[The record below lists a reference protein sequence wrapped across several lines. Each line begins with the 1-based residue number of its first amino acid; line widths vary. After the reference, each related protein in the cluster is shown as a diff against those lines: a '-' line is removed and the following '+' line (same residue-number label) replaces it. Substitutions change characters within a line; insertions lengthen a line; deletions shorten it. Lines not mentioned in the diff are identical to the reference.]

1 MKNTLLAKTLRGGGL
16 KESSF
21 NSKKIVLS
29 LATISFLASY
39 ANATSGSTDACPETS
54 TSTRSDSGST
64 TYNKTLS
71 SNCTQGI
78 TIPNTISNVT
88 LTIESNGTLQPGS
101 GNSITLKGSNSTNR
115 TLEKLINQGTI
126 KGKIGIENESGF
138 TGTIT
143 VKTFENKKTID
154 GHIYMGIWQ
163 GNGGTI
169 SIENFNNEGTIT
181 MTTMPN
187 NHNDG
192 VIYFEGTTHIKTFHN
207 KQNGT
212 IEGKGGINS
221 ISLKA
226 QGNKTPTLENFINE
240 GFIKGKIEIKNHHN
254 GSFNGTITVGTFE
267 NKGTIDGDIY
277 MGIETW
283 GNNNIINNGTT
294 SIENFNNEGII
305 TSNNNDGG
313 VYFQGDT
320 RIKTFKNTGTIDGKT
335 GQGVRFKGKGINI
348 FENKNNGLR
357 HAQVEGGIHINTF
370 ENTGFISGSGDN
382 NQDMLF
388 YSGGGVVMSGG
399 TIETFKNSG
408 TIQSTGTTNDP
419 AGVKLNYAK
428 VKTFENTN
436 TGFISGTI
444 GVLTTN
450 GTIDNFINKGT
461 IESKSEAA
469 IKIRTSYSDISTITH
484 FINEGTIK
492 SASDG
497 VLIESGNKIE
507 TLINKGTIES
517 KSNGISFYDNGP
529 GSSPDKTHLG
539 KIILEK
545 GSSIKAEKNGINIDH
560 ETARSIR
567 VGGIEVQKGAS
578 VSGDEAGIVNERI
591 IGDDDKKGGIII
603 SGEVSGRIAGILNKG
618 KGSIAGSIVV
628 ENGGKLD
635 SIINDEGATIGRG
648 ITHNGEGDL
657 VILSRGLVGKDDK
670 GNTVTNNSG
679 SVTIKDWVVSTN
691 EEGKLRTV
699 VIGGTKT
706 DDVKVNS
713 ITVDQSN
720 VDLNELNDIKN
731 IISGVSTNNIA
742 DSVKTNG
749 GGEIS
754 LSFDPLSGRLS
765 TDVQLNASI
774 AGANFRSS
782 LATASKRATFIDNVM
797 ANAMQSF
804 SLDSS
809 GKSQKIALSEKGN
822 LYADASDYIASDYIK
837 NDYIKNDYIKNDYI
851 KNDYIKSDLT
861 QANYGLNKEHALFI
875 LPYLSSQSVELSLN
889 EESKGHTKGTIIGY
903 STLKDSGIYGVYAG
917 YEDTKMDSTYFD
929 VNNISYYTGLKYFNT
944 LFTTAK
950 GQEVYI
956 KAQAQAALIKN
967 DFTKRIGKNEAKA
980 KAHSYTYGIN
990 TALGMNFIADK
1001 NIFSPEAG
1009 FAYEGSYT
1017 EAFSMQDT
1025 RGRATVQGGERTYAN
1040 HLNLF
1045 STKTSFTWFR
1055 DWLPNLKTSVELG
1068 AKFNI
1073 NPKVKARARFGNMKV
1088 NDEFHL
1094 PRVRKFASTSLIVP
1108 VNEAFYFSLNYN
1120 GMFDEKGN
1128 THTGFAQFNY
1138 LW

>member
-1 MKNTLLAKTLRGGGL
+1 MKNNSLTQTLRGGGL

-39 ANATSGSTDACPETS
+39 ANATSGTSDACPTS
-54 TSTRSDSGST
+54 TSTRSESGSNGSSD
-64 TYNKTLS
+64 YNKTLS

-78 TIPNTISNVT
+78 TLSSYQTST
-88 LTIESNGTLQPGS
+88 LTIEKGGTLMNN
-101 GNSITLKGSNSTNR
+101 NSQSAIVLKGSNGNTH
-115 TLEKLINQGTI
+115 TLEKLINEGTI
-126 KGKIGIENESGF
+126 GSRVDIENNGGF
-138 TGTIT
+138 NGTIT
-143 VKTFENKKTID
+143 VKTFENKSTGTID
-154 GHIYMGIWQ
+154 GRIFMG
-163 GNGGTI
+163 GGGSGTI
-169 SIENFNNEGTIT
+169 SIDTFKNEGTIT
-181 MTTMPN
+181 
-187 NHNDG
+187 
-192 VIYFEGTTHIKTFHN
+192 ETHMNGNGAQAIWFKGNVKINTFTN
-207 KQNGT
+207 TGT
-212 IEGKGGINS
+212 IEGK
-221 ISLKA
+221 
-226 QGNKTPTLENFINE
+226 
-240 GFIKGKIEIKNHHN
+240 
-254 GSFNGTITVGTFE
+254 
-267 NKGTIDGDIY
+267 DGQ
-277 MGIETW
+277 
-283 GNNNIINNGTT
+283 
-294 SIENFNNEGII
+294 
-305 TSNNNDGG
+305 G
-313 VYFQGDT
+313 VYFEGE
-320 RIKTFKNTGTIDGKT
+320 NGKSPHVT
-335 GQGVRFKGKGINI
+335 
-348 FENKNNGLR
+348 L
-357 HAQVEGGIHINTF
+357 F
-370 ENTGFISGSGDN
+370 ENTGRIEGDKDKN
-382 NQDMLF
+382 EHRGLRV
-388 YSGGGVVMSGG
+388 GGGVVMSGG
-399 TIETFKNSG
+399 TIETFRNSG
-408 TIQSTGTTNDP
+408 TIHSTGTDSHYSS
-419 AGVKLNYAK
+419 GVKLHYAT

-436 TGFISGTI
+436 TGTISGLFGFI
-444 GVLTTN
+444 TTQ
-450 GTIDNFINKGT
+450 GTIETFINKGI
-461 IESKSEAA
+461 IESKGNGHDGNEAA
-469 IKIRTSYSDISTITH
+469 IRIQTAGQNGISTINH
-484 FINEGTIK
+484 LINEGTIK
-492 SASDG
+492 SDSHNG
-497 VLIESGNKIE
+497 ILIESGNKIG
-507 TLINKGTIES
+507 TIINKGTIET
-517 KSNGISFYDNGP
+517 KLNGISFFDYGP
-529 GSSPDKTHLG
+529 GSSPDNTELG

-545 GSSIKAEKNGINIDH
+545 DSSIKAGKNGIDIDVK
-560 ETARSIR
+560 TTKTIKAD
-567 VGGIEVQKGAS
+567 GIEVKKGAS
-578 VSGDEAGIVNERI
+578 VSGGEAGIYLAKGDEIKAPITISGTVSGGNAGIVNKGSITAPITISGTVSGGNAGIVNE
-591 IGDDDKKGGIII
+591 
-603 SGEVSGRIAGILNKG
+603 S
-618 KGSIAGSIVV
+618 
-628 ENGGKLD
+628 
-635 SIINDEGATIGRG
+635 EGTMAKG

-657 VILSRGLVGKDDK
+657 VILSRGLVDKGDD

-679 SVTIKDWVVSTN
+679 SVTIKDWVVTTD
-691 EEGKLRTV
+691 EKTGKLDTV
-699 VIGGTKT
+699 VIGGNKT
-706 DDVKVNS
+706 DSVKVTN

-720 VDLNELNDIKN
+720 VDLEQLNEIKN

-742 DSVKTNG
+742 NVKTNG

-754 LSFDPLSGRLS
+754 LSYDPISARLS

-782 LATASKRATFIDNVM
+782 VATASKRATFIDNVM

-822 LYADASDYIASDYIK
+822 LYADASDYIK

-861 QANYGLNKEHALFI
+861 QANYGSNKEHALFI

-967 DFTKRIGKNEAKA
+967 DFTKKIGKNEAKA

-1025 RGRATVQGGERTYAN
+1025 RGQATVRGGERTYAN

-1068 AKFNI
+1068 AKFNV

>member
-1 MKNTLLAKTLRGGGL
+1 M
-16 KESSF
+16 
-21 NSKKIVLS
+21 
-29 LATISFLASY
+29 
-39 ANATSGSTDACPETS
+39 
-54 TSTRSDSGST
+54 
-64 TYNKTLS
+64 
-71 SNCTQGI
+71 
-78 TIPNTISNVT
+78 
-88 LTIESNGTLQPGS
+88 
-101 GNSITLKGSNSTNR
+101 
-115 TLEKLINQGTI
+115 
-126 KGKIGIENESGF
+126 
-138 TGTIT
+138 T
-143 VKTFENKKTID
+143 VKTFDNKKT
-154 GHIYMGIWQ
+154 
-163 GNGGTI
+163 
-169 SIENFNNEGTIT
+169 
-181 MTTMPN
+181 
-187 NHNDG
+187 
-192 VIYFEGTTHIKTFHN
+192 
-207 KQNGT
+207 
-212 IEGKGGINS
+212 
-221 ISLKA
+221 
-226 QGNKTPTLENFINE
+226 
-240 GFIKGKIEIKNHHN
+240 
-254 GSFNGTITVGTFE
+254 
-267 NKGTIDGDIY
+267 GTIDGEIY
-277 MGIETW
+277 MATKTGTV
-283 GNNNIINNGTT
+283 NIDSFT
-294 SIENFNNEGII
+294 NEGTI
-305 TSNNNDGG
+305 TSNNNDYPA
-313 VYFQGDT
+313 VYFQGNVHIQT
-320 RIKTFKNTGTIDGKT
+320 
-335 GQGVRFKGKGINI
+335 
-348 FENKNNGLR
+348 FENK
-357 HAQVEGGIHINTF
+357 
-370 ENTGFISGSGDN
+370 GFISGSADNLKYGDFN
-382 NQDMLF
+382 IA
-388 YSGGGVVMSGG
+388 GGVSMSGG
-399 TIETFKNSG
+399 TIDTFKNSG
-408 TIQSTGTTNDP
+408 TIQSTGANYNP
-419 AGVKLNYAK
+419 AGVKLTYTT
-428 VKTFENTN
+428 VKTFEN

-444 GVLTTN
+444 GVMTTQ

-469 IKIRTSYSDISTITH
+469 IQIRTAHIKADPSKTDATNASSIAH
-484 FINEGTIK
+484 FTNTGTIK

-497 VLIESGNKIE
+497 VLIESGNKIG
-507 TLINKGTIES
+507 TLTNQGTIETEL
-517 KSNGISFYDNGP
+517 NGISFFDYGGNTSLDNA
-529 GSSPDKTHLG
+529 DLG
-539 KIILEK
+539 KIVLEK
-545 GSSIKAEKNGINIDH
+545 DSSIKAGKKGINIDNKSDK
-560 ETARSIR
+560 TIK
-567 VGGIEVQKGAS
+567 VGGIEVKAGAS
-578 VSGDEAGIVNERI
+578 VVGREAGIYLAKGDEITAPITISGTVSGGNAGIVNEGRMA
-591 IGDDDKKGGIII
+591 KG
-603 SGEVSGRIAGILNKG
+603 
-618 KGSIAGSIVV
+618 IVH
-628 ENGGKLD
+628 D
-635 SIINDEGATIGRG
+635 
-648 ITHNGEGDL
+648 GEGEL
-657 VILSRGLVGKDDK
+657 VISNQGLVEENND
-670 GNTVTNNSG
+670 GNTVANNGSG
-679 SVTIKDWVVSTN
+679 SVRIKEWLVTTDESTHR
-691 EEGKLRTV
+691 LRTV
-699 VIGGTKT
+699 HVGGSNTAN
-706 DDVKVNS
+706 VKVTN

-720 VDLNELNDIKN
+720 VNLEELNEIKN

-742 DSVKTNG
+742 NVTTNG

-754 LSFDPLSGRLS
+754 LSYDPISARLS

-782 LATASKRATFIDNVM
+782 VATASKRATFIDNVM

-837 NDYIKNDYIKNDYI
+837 NDYIKSDYI

-861 QANYGLNKEHALFI
+861 QANYGSNKEHALFI

-929 VNNISYYTGLKYFNT
+929 VNNISYYAGLKYFNT

-980 KAHSYTYGIN
+980 SAHSYTYGIN

-1068 AKFNI
+1068 AKFNV

>member
-1 MKNTLLAKTLRGGGL
+1 MGGGV
-16 KESSF
+16 KESPF

-39 ANATSGSTDACPETS
+39 ANASTSNTSNACPTTSARSGSTDSNNITIDKSCTQ
-54 TSTRSDSGST
+54 TV
-64 TYNKTLS
+64 TLS
-71 SNCTQGI
+71 NFGTS
-78 TIPNTISNVT
+78 T
-88 LTIESNGTLQPGS
+88 LTITGDGTIQANDYSSNKTS
-101 GNSITLKGSNSTNR
+101 YAISLKGSNGNTPTLTLINEGFIKGKIGIEDWTNNSNGTITVKTFENKKNIDGHIYMGGYGTISIENFTNEGTITMTNTGEDKVIYFESDSSGNNKGNIHIKTFHNKQNGTIQNTHGKNSIALHGLNSTTP
-115 TLEKLINQGTI
+115 TLENFINDGTI
-126 KGKIGIENESGF
+126 KGKIGIENKNGF

-143 VKTFENKKTID
+143 VKTFENK
-154 GHIYMGIWQ
+154 
-163 GNGGTI
+163 N
-169 SIENFNNEGTIT
+169 
-181 MTTMPN
+181 
-187 NHNDG
+187 
-192 VIYFEGTTHIKTFHN
+192 
-207 KQNGT
+207 
-212 IEGKGGINS
+212 
-221 ISLKA
+221 
-226 QGNKTPTLENFINE
+226 
-240 GFIKGKIEIKNHHN
+240 
-254 GSFNGTITVGTFE
+254 
-267 NKGTIDGDIY
+267 TIDGDIY
-277 MGIETW
+277 MGIHNGSGTI
-283 GNNNIINNGTT
+283 NIDT
-294 SIENFNNEGII
+294 FNNAGTIK
-305 TSNNNDGG
+305 SNNNAG
-313 VYFQGDT
+313 VYFEGNVHVE
-320 RIKTFKNTGTIDGKT
+320 TFKNSGTIDG
-335 GQGVRFKGKGINI
+335 GNYQGVYFMKTHIKT
-348 FENKNNGLR
+348 FENK
-357 HAQVEGGIHINTF
+357 E
-370 ENTGFISGSGDN
+370 TGFISGHCADCSNGY
-382 NQDMLF
+382 F
-388 YSGGGVVMSGG
+388 RTGGGVSMSYG

-408 TIQSTGTTNDP
+408 TIQSTGKTNDP
-419 AGVKLNYAK
+419 AGVKLIFTK
-428 VKTFENTN
+428 VNTFEN

-444 GVLTTN
+444 GVMTTQ

-461 IESKSEAA
+461 IESKSGAA
-469 IKIRTSYSDISTITH
+469 IKIQTSLNDPSTITH
-484 FINEGTIK
+484 FTNEGTIK

-497 VLIESGNKIE
+497 VWIESGNKIG
-507 TLINKGTIES
+507 TLTNQGTIES
-517 KSNGISFYDNGP
+517 KSNGISFFDDGP
-529 GSSPDKTHLG
+529 NASPDNTHLG
-539 KIILEK
+539 KIILEP
-545 GSSIKAEKNGINIDH
+545 GSSIKAEKKGINIDH
-560 ETARSIR
+560 QTDRSIKAD
-567 VGGIEVQKGAS
+567 GIEVKKGAS
-578 VSGDEAGIVNERI
+578 VVGREAGIYLGESKEITAPITISGTVSGGNAGIVNE
-591 IGDDDKKGGIII
+591 
-603 SGEVSGRIAGILNKG
+603 SEGRMA
-618 KGSIAGSIVV
+618 
-628 ENGGKLD
+628 
-635 SIINDEGATIGRG
+635 RG
-648 ITHNGEGDL
+648 IVHDGEDEL
-657 VILSRGLVGKDDK
+657 VISNQGLVGEDDK

-679 SVTIKDWVVSTN
+679 SVTIKDWVVTTN
-691 EEGKLRTV
+691 EETGKLRTV
-699 VIGGTKT
+699 VIGGNKT
-706 DDVKVNS
+706 DSVKVSN
-713 ITVDQSN
+713 ITVDQSGL
-720 VDLNELNDIKN
+720 DINELNDIKN

-754 LSFDPLSGRLS
+754 LSYDPISARLS

-782 LATASKRATFIDNVM
+782 VATASKRATFIDNVM

-837 NDYIKNDYIKNDYI
+837 NDYIKSDYI

-861 QANYGLNKEHALFI
+861 QANYGSNKEHALFI

-929 VNNISYYTGLKYFNT
+929 VNNISYYAGLKYFNT

-980 KAHSYTYGIN
+980 SAHSYTYGIN

-1068 AKFNI
+1068 AKFNV

>member
-1 MKNTLLAKTLRGGGL
+1 MGGGV
-16 KESSF
+16 KEYSF

-29 LATISFLASY
+29 LATISFLASQAH
-39 ANATSGSTDACPETS
+39 ANGTGSTDACT
-54 TSTRSDSGST
+54 TASTRSGSSGST
-64 TYNKTLS
+64 GSTYNCTITGTSNGITLS
-71 SNCTQGI
+71 DR
-78 TIPNTISNVT
+78 TISNVT
-88 LTIESNGTLQPGS
+88 IQSNGTIEASNNGPAIS
-101 GNSITLKGSNSTNR
+101 LKGSNSTNY

-126 KGKIGIENESGF
+126 KGKIEIENKDNSFF

-143 VKTFENKKTID
+143 VRTFENSGFIQGKVGMQVNTDSNTGSVIVHTFHNKSGGTID
-154 GHIYMGIWQ
+154 GRVYYGWSNK
-163 GNGGTI
+163 GSI

-181 MTTMPN
+181 NTT
-187 NHNDG
+187 
-192 VIYFEGTTHIKTFHN
+192 
-207 KQNGT
+207 
-212 IEGKGGINS
+212 
-221 ISLKA
+221 
-226 QGNKTPTLENFINE
+226 
-240 GFIKGKIEIKNHHN
+240 
-254 GSFNGTITVGTFE
+254 
-267 NKGTIDGDIY
+267 
-277 MGIETW
+277 
-283 GNNNIINNGTT
+283 NNNENIAVNFEKINAT
-294 SIENFNNEGII
+294 I
-305 TSNNNDGG
+305 
-313 VYFQGDT
+313 Q
-320 RIKTFKNTGTIDGKT
+320 TFKNSGSITSEK
-335 GQGVRFKGKGINI
+335 GQGVK
-348 FENKNNGLR
+348 FEGNVK
-357 HAQVEGGIHINTF
+357 INTF
-370 ENTGFISGSGDN
+370 ENTGTIEGKDGQGVYFEGENGKSPHVTLFNNEGFISGSCDMDN
-382 NQDMLF
+382 DKCKKTYSPYYF
-388 YSGGGVVMSGG
+388 YSGGGVSMAGSTIETFKNSGTIQGTGKANNPAGVKLIRATVNTFENTGLISGLIGILATGG

-408 TIQSTGTTNDP
+408 TIESTSP
-419 AGVKLNYAK
+419 
-428 VKTFENTN
+428 
-436 TGFISGTI
+436 
-444 GVLTTN
+444 N
-450 GTIDNFINKGT
+450 GIA
-461 IESKSEAA
+461 AA
-469 IKIRTSYSDISTITH
+469 IKIRAENNNPFSITH
-484 FINEGTIK
+484 FTNTGTIK
-492 SASDG
+492 SASNG
-497 VLIESGNKIE
+497 VLIESGDKIG
-507 TLINKGTIES
+507 TLTNKGTIETQL
-517 KSNGISFYDNGP
+517 NGIGFYNYRTNGP
-529 GSSPDKTHLG
+529 EETHLG
-539 KIILEK
+539 KIVLEE
-545 GSSIKAEKNGINIDH
+545 GSSIKAGNNGINIDNQT
-560 ETARSIR
+560 TARSIR
-567 VGGIEVQKGAS
+567 VGGIEVKAGAS
-578 VSGDEAGIVNERI
+578 VSGGEAGIYLGESKEITAPITISGTVSGGNAGIVNEGSI
-591 IGDDDKKGGIII
+591 TAPITI
-603 SGEVSGRIAGILNKG
+603 SGTVSGGNAGIVNE
-618 KGSIAGSIVV
+618 S
-628 ENGGKLD
+628 
-635 SIINDEGATIGRG
+635 EGRMARG
-648 ITHNGEGDL
+648 IVHDGEDEL
-657 VILSRGLVGKDDK
+657 VISNQGLVGEDDK
-670 GNTVTNNSG
+670 GNTVANNGSG
-679 SVTIKDWVVSTN
+679 SVRIKEWLVTTDESTHR
-691 EEGKLRTV
+691 LRTV
-699 VIGGTKT
+699 HVGGSNTAN
-706 DDVKVNS
+706 VKVNS
-713 ITVDQSN
+713 ITVDQSGL
-720 VDLNELNDIKN
+720 DINELNDIKN

-754 LSFDPLSGRLS
+754 LSYDPISARLS

-782 LATASKRATFIDNVM
+782 VATASKRATFIDNVM

-837 NDYIKNDYIKNDYI
+837 NDYIKSDYI

-861 QANYGLNKEHALFI
+861 QANYGSNKEHALFI

-929 VNNISYYTGLKYFNT
+929 VNNISYYAGLKYFNT

-980 KAHSYTYGIN
+980 SAHSYTYGIN

-1068 AKFNI
+1068 AKFNV

>member
-1 MKNTLLAKTLRGGGL
+1 MGGGL

-39 ANATSGSTDACPETS
+39 ANASTSNTSNACPTTSARSGSTDSNNITIDKSCTQ
-54 TSTRSDSGST
+54 TV
-64 TYNKTLS
+64 TLS
-71 SNCTQGI
+71 NFGTS
-78 TIPNTISNVT
+78 T
-88 LTIESNGTLQPGS
+88 LTITGDGTIQANDYSSNKTS
-101 GNSITLKGSNSTNR
+101 YAISLKGSNSNTP
-115 TLEKLINQGTI
+115 TLEKLINEGTI
-126 KGKIGIENESGF
+126 KGKIAIGGTGRF

-143 VKTFENKKTID
+143 VKTFENK
-154 GHIYMGIWQ
+154 
-163 GNGGTI
+163 GT
-169 SIENFNNEGTIT
+169 
-181 MTTMPN
+181 
-187 NHNDG
+187 
-192 VIYFEGTTHIKTFHN
+192 
-207 KQNGT
+207 
-212 IEGKGGINS
+212 
-221 ISLKA
+221 
-226 QGNKTPTLENFINE
+226 
-240 GFIKGKIEIKNHHN
+240 GF
-254 GSFNGTITVGTFE
+254 
-267 NKGTIDGDIY
+267 IDGDIY
-277 MGIETW
+277 MGIHNGSMGIHNGSGTI
-283 GNNNIINNGTT
+283 NIDT
-294 SIENFNNEGII
+294 FNNAGTIK
-305 TSNNNDGG
+305 SNNNAG
-313 VYFQGDT
+313 VYFEGNVHVE
-320 RIKTFKNTGTIDGKT
+320 TFKNSGTIDG
-335 GQGVRFKGKGINI
+335 GNYQGVYFMKTHIKT
-348 FENKNNGLR
+348 FENK
-357 HAQVEGGIHINTF
+357 E
-370 ENTGFISGSGDN
+370 TGFISGHCADCSNGY
-382 NQDMLF
+382 F
-388 YSGGGVVMSGG
+388 RTGGGVSMSYG

-408 TIQSTGTTNDP
+408 TIQSTGKTNDP
-419 AGVKLNYAK
+419 AGVKLIFTK
-428 VKTFENTN
+428 VNTFEN

-444 GVLTTN
+444 GVMTTQ

-461 IESKSEAA
+461 IESKSGAA
-469 IKIRTSYSDISTITH
+469 IKIQTSLNDPSTITH
-484 FINEGTIK
+484 FTNEGTIK

-497 VLIESGNKIE
+497 VWIESGNKIG
-507 TLINKGTIES
+507 TLTNQGTIES
-517 KSNGISFYDNGP
+517 KSNGISFFDDGP
-529 GSSPDKTHLG
+529 NASPDNTHLG
-539 KIILEK
+539 KIILEP
-545 GSSIKAEKNGINIDH
+545 GSSIKAEKKGINIDH
-560 ETARSIR
+560 QTDRSIKAD
-567 VGGIEVQKGAS
+567 GIEVKKGAS
-578 VSGDEAGIVNERI
+578 VVGREAGIVNERI
-591 IGDDDKKGGIII
+591 IGGDSGDDKKGGIII

-657 VILSRGLVGKDDK
+657 VISNQGLVGEDEK
-670 GNTVTNNSG
+670 GNTVANNGSG
-679 SVTIKDWVVSTN
+679 SVRIKEWLVTTDESTHR
-691 EEGKLRTV
+691 LRTV
-699 VIGGTKT
+699 HVGGSNTAN
-706 DDVKVNS
+706 VKVNS
-713 ITVDQSN
+713 ITVDQSGL
-720 VDLNELNDIKN
+720 DINELNDIKN

-742 DSVKTNG
+742 NVTTNG

-754 LSFDPLSGRLS
+754 LSYDPISARLS

-782 LATASKRATFIDNVM
+782 VATASKRATFIDNVM

-837 NDYIKNDYIKNDYI
+837 NDYIKSDYI

-861 QANYGLNKEHALFI
+861 KANYGSNKEHALFI

-929 VNNISYYTGLKYFNT
+929 VNNISYYAGLKYFNT

-980 KAHSYTYGIN
+980 SAHSYTYGIN

-1068 AKFNI
+1068 AKFNV

>member
-16 KESSF
+16 KESPF

-39 ANATSGSTDACPETS
+39 ANATDTSNACPTTSARSGSGSNKNYTIS
-54 TSTRSDSGST
+54 SGS
-64 TYNKTLS
+64 
-71 SNCTQGI
+71 NCSGI
-78 TIPNTISNVT
+78 TLANSGTSNVT
-88 LTIESNGTLQPGS
+88 IGSGGTLGPTTHTPSSLVLKPNNGS
-101 GNSITLKGSNSTNR
+101 TPTLT
-115 TLEKLINQGTI
+115 LINEGL
-126 KGKIGIENESGF
+126 IGSRVDIENQNGF

-143 VKTFENKKTID
+143 VKKFDNKGTINERV
-154 GHIYMGIWQ
+154 YMG
-163 GNGGTI
+163 GGGRGTI
-169 SIENFNNEGTIT
+169 SIENF
-181 MTTMPN
+181 
-187 NHNDG
+187 
-192 VIYFEGTTHIKTFHN
+192 
-207 KQNGT
+207 
-212 IEGKGGINS
+212 S
-221 ISLKA
+221 
-226 QGNKTPTLENFINE
+226 NE
-240 GFIKGKIEIKNHHN
+240 GFIKGYDQ
-254 GSFNGTITVGTFE
+254 GTDSYQGVKFEGNVHVGTFE
-267 NKGTIDGDIY
+267 NKGTIKG
-277 MGIETW
+277 GH
-283 GNNNIINNGTT
+283 NGQ
-294 SIENFNNEGII
+294 
-305 TSNNNDGG
+305 G
-313 VYFQGDT
+313 VWFQGNVDLGKDDKPLHIT
-320 RIKTFKNTGTIDGKT
+320 LFENTGTI
-335 GQGVRFKGKGINI
+335 
-348 FENKNNGLR
+348 
-357 HAQVEGGIHINTF
+357 
-370 ENTGFISGSGDN
+370 SGRGGDN
-382 NQDMLF
+382 LLDNDGSRGY
-388 YSGGGVVMSGG
+388 YSGGGVVMTSS

-408 TIQSTGTTNDP
+408 TIKSTGTNNYP
-419 AGVKLNYAK
+419 GGVKLIRATVN
-428 VKTFENTN
+428 TFENT
-436 TGFISGTI
+436 GLISG
-444 GVLTTN
+444 LN
-450 GTIDNFINKGT
+450 GLVILKGT
-461 IESKSEAA
+461 IENFTNSGTIESTSQGGGEAA
-469 IKIRTSYSDISTITH
+469 IRIQTAELDPSSITN
-484 FINEGTIK
+484 FTNDGIIK
-492 SASDG
+492 SSSNG

-507 TLINKGTIES
+507 TLTNKRTIES
-517 KSNGISFYDNGP
+517 KLNGIGFLDDG
-529 GSSPDKTHLG
+529 GHTSPEETHLG
-539 KIILEK
+539 KIVLES
-545 GSSIKAEKNGINIDH
+545 GSSIKAEKNGIDIDVK
-560 ETARSIR
+560 TTKTIK
-567 VGGIEVQKGAS
+567 VGGIEVKAGAS
-578 VSGDEAGIVNERI
+578 VVGREAGIYLSKTDEITAPITVSGTVSGGNAGIVNEGRMA
-591 IGDDDKKGGIII
+591 KG
-603 SGEVSGRIAGILNKG
+603 
-618 KGSIAGSIVV
+618 IVH
-628 ENGGKLD
+628 E
-635 SIINDEGATIGRG
+635 
-648 ITHNGEGDL
+648 GEGEL
-657 VILSRGLVGKDDK
+657 VISNQGLVGKDND

-679 SVTIKDWVVSTN
+679 SVTIKDWVVTTD
-691 EEGKLRTV
+691 EKTGKLDTV
-699 VIGGTKT
+699 RIGGKKT
-706 DDVKVNS
+706 ENVQVTN
-713 ITVDQSN
+713 ITVDQSGLELEE
-720 VDLNELNDIKN
+720 LNEIKN

-742 DSVKTNG
+742 NVKTNG

-754 LSFDPLSGRLS
+754 LSYDPISARLS

-782 LATASKRATFIDNVM
+782 VATASKRATFIDNVM

-822 LYADASDYIASDYIK
+822 LYADASDYIAS
-837 NDYIKNDYIKNDYI
+837 DYIKNDYIKNDYI

-956 KAQAQAALIKN
+956 KAQVQGALIKN

-1025 RGRATVQGGERTYAN
+1025 RGQATVRGGERTYAN

-1055 DWLPNLKTSVELG
+1055 DWLPHLKTSVELG
-1068 AKFNI
+1068 AKFNV
-1073 NPKVKARARFGNMKV
+1073 NPKVKARARFGNRKV

>member
-1 MKNTLLAKTLRGGGL
+1 MKNTALVKTLGGGV
-16 KESSF
+16 KEYSF

-39 ANATSGSTDACPETS
+39 ANASGTSDACPTNNQARSGSTSSNNNYTI
-54 TSTRSDSGST
+54 
-64 TYNKTLS
+64 S
-71 SNCTQGI
+71 SNCSGI
-78 TIPNTISNVT
+78 TLSNSGTST
-88 LTIESNGTLQPGS
+88 LTIESSGTIEAS
-101 GNSITLKGSNSTNR
+101 NYSSSSNSYAITLKGSNGNTP
-115 TLEKLINQGTI
+115 TLEKLTNEGTI
-126 KGKIGIENESGF
+126 KGKIGIENNNGSF
-138 TGTIT
+138 SGTIT
-143 VKTFENKKTID
+143 VRTFENKNTID
-154 GHIYMGIWQ
+154 GHIYMGLYH
-163 GNGGTI
+163 GSGGTI
-169 SIENFNNEGTIT
+169 SIETFNNEGTIT
-181 MTTMPN
+181 NHTTSPN
-187 NHNDG
+187 NDG
-192 VIYFEGTTHIKTFHN
+192 AIYFEGT
-207 KQNGT
+207 
-212 IEGKGGINS
+212 
-221 ISLKA
+221 
-226 QGNKTPTLENFINE
+226 
-240 GFIKGKIEIKNHHN
+240 
-254 GSFNGTITVGTFE
+254 
-267 NKGTIDGDIY
+267 
-277 MGIETW
+277 
-283 GNNNIINNGTT
+283 
-294 SIENFNNEGII
+294 
-305 TSNNNDGG
+305 
-313 VYFQGDT
+313 T
-320 RIKTFKNTGTIDGKT
+320 RIKTFKNTGTIDGKGKNSISLKAQNNQT
-335 GQGVRFKGKGINI
+335 PTLENFINEGTIKGRMVIENRGQNGQSFQGTITVKT
-348 FENKNNGLR
+348 FENKNNGIIDGDIYIGMW
-357 HAQVEGGIHINTF
+357 GGSTGTISIENFKNSGTIKGGSRQGVYFEDIRSAIKTF

-382 NQDMLF
+382 SIAGGLHT
-388 YSGGGVVMSGG
+388 GGGVVMSGG

-408 TIQSTGTTNDP
+408 TIKSTGTDSHYSS
-419 AGVKLNYAK
+419 GVKLHYAT

-436 TGFISGTI
+436 TGLISGLFGFI
-444 GVLTTN
+444 TTQ
-450 GTIDNFINKGT
+450 GTIETFINKGI
-461 IESKSEAA
+461 IESKGNGHDGNEAA
-469 IKIRTSYSDISTITH
+469 IRIQTAGQNGISTINH
-484 FINEGTIK
+484 LINEGTIK
-492 SASDG
+492 SDSHNG
-497 VLIESGNKIE
+497 ILIESGNKIG
-507 TLINKGTIES
+507 TIINKGTIET
-517 KSNGISFYDNGP
+517 KLNGISFFDYGP
-529 GSSPDKTHLG
+529 GSSPDNTELG

-545 GSSIKAEKNGINIDH
+545 DSSIKAGKNGIDIDVK
-560 ETARSIR
+560 TTKTIKAD
-567 VGGIEVQKGAS
+567 GIEVKKGAS
-578 VSGDEAGIVNERI
+578 VSGGEAGIYLAKGDEIKAPITVSGTVSGGNAGIVNEGSI
-591 IGDDDKKGGIII
+591 SAPITI
-603 SGEVSGRIAGILNKG
+603 SGTVSGGNAGIVNESEGKMAKG
-618 KGSIAGSIVV
+618 
-628 ENGGKLD
+628 
-635 SIINDEGATIGRG
+635 IIND
-648 ITHNGEGDL
+648 GEAEL
-657 VILSRGLVGKDDK
+657 VISNQGLVEENND
-670 GNTVTNNSG
+670 GNTVANNGSG
-679 SVTIKDWVVSTN
+679 SVRIKEWVVTTN
-691 EEGKLRTV
+691 EATGKLRTV
-699 VIGGTKT
+699 HVGGKNTAN
-706 DDVKVNS
+706 VKVNS
-713 ITVDQSN
+713 ITVDQSGL
-720 VDLNELNDIKN
+720 DINELNDITN

-754 LSFDPLSGRLS
+754 LSYDPISARLS

-782 LATASKRATFIDNVM
+782 VATASKRATFIDNVM

-822 LYADASDYIASDYIK
+822 LYADAS
-837 NDYIKNDYIKNDYI
+837 DYIKNDYI

-980 KAHSYTYGIN
+980 KAHSYTYGIH

-1025 RGRATVQGGERTYAN
+1025 RGQATVRGGERTYAN

-1055 DWLPNLKTSVELG
+1055 DWLPYLKTSVELG
-1068 AKFNI
+1068 AKFNV

>member
-1 MKNTLLAKTLRGGGL
+1 MGGV

-39 ANATSGSTDACPETS
+39 ANATDTSNACPSSTTNAQTRSSGSTN
-54 TSTRSDSGST
+54 G
-64 TYNKTLS
+64 TYNCTIDSSNSSSFSNQGITLS
-71 SNCTQGI
+71 SY
-78 TIPNTISNVT
+78 TISNVT
-88 LTIESNGTLQPGS
+88 ITKDGTIEAQNYTSNG
-101 GNSITLKGSNSTNR
+101 NNAIELKGSNGTNR
-115 TLEKLINQGTI
+115 TLEKLINEGTI
-126 KGKIGIENESGF
+126 KGKIGIENNNGSF

-154 GHIYMGIWQ
+154 GDIYMGLWQ
-163 GNGGTI
+163 GNGTI
-169 SIENFNNEGTIT
+169 SIENFNNAGTISGVSRNEKGVHFEAQNSAKVYIKTFKNSGSIIGHGEDGSNGSKQPRQGVYFQGNVHVETFHNEGTIT
-181 MTTMPN
+181 SQKGQ
-187 NHNDG
+187 G
-192 VIYFEGTTHIKTFHN
+192 VLFEGNVHVGTFEN
-207 KQNGT
+207 KSGGT
-212 IEGKGGINS
+212 IESKEGKKSIILVGTNS
-221 ISLKA
+221 
-226 QGNKTPTLENFINE
+226 NTPTLENFIND
-240 GFIKGKIEIKNHHN
+240 GSIKGEI
-254 GSFNGTITVGTFE
+254 GIGGTQGFRGTITVKTFE
-267 NKGTIDGDIY
+267 NKNGGTIDGGIY
-277 MGIETW
+277 IPTGEKTGTI
-283 GNNNIINNGTT
+283 NIDSFT
-294 SIENFNNEGII
+294 NEGTIKGG
-305 TSNNNDGG
+305 NYQG
-313 VYFQGDT
+313 VYFQGDNVHM
-320 RIKTFKNTGTIDGKT
+320 K
-335 GQGVRFKGKGINI
+335 
-348 FENKNNGLR
+348 
-357 HAQVEGGIHINTF
+357 TF

-382 NQDMLF
+382 NTNGHF
-388 YSGGGVVMSGG
+388 HTGGGVSMSGG
-399 TIETFKNSG
+399 TIEAFINKG
-408 TIQSTGTTNDP
+408 TIESTGTNHNP
-419 AGVKLNYAK
+419 AGVKLTYTK
-428 VKTFENTN
+428 VKTFENKGTV
-436 TGFISGTI
+436 SGTI
-444 GVLTTN
+444 GVIATQ
-450 GTIDNFINKGT
+450 GTIDNFINKGIIAST
-461 IESKSEAA
+461 SGAA
-469 IKIRTSYSDISTITH
+469 IQIQTSLDDPSTITH
-484 FINEGTIK
+484 FTNEGTIK

-497 VLIESGNKIE
+497 VWIESGNQIG
-507 TLINKGTIES
+507 TLTNKGTIES
-517 KSNGISFYDNGP
+517 KSNGISFFDYGP
-529 GSSPDKTHLG
+529 GASPDNADLG
-539 KIILEK
+539 KIVLEE
-545 GSSIKAEKNGINIDH
+545 GSSIKAQKKGINIDH
-560 ETARSIR
+560 QTARSIK
-567 VGGIEVQKGAS
+567 VGGIEVKAGAS
-578 VSGDEAGIVNERI
+578 VSGDEAGIYLGKDKEITAPITISGTVSGGNAGIVNE
-591 IGDDDKKGGIII
+591 
-603 SGEVSGRIAGILNKG
+603 G
-618 KGSIAGSIVV
+618 KMA
-628 ENGGKLD
+628 
-635 SIINDEGATIGRG
+635 RG
-648 ITHNGEGDL
+648 ITHNGEGEL
-657 VILSRGLVGKDDK
+657 VILSRGLVDKGDD
-670 GNTVTNNSG
+670 GNTVTNNKG
-679 SVTIKDWVVSTN
+679 SVTIKDWVVTTDKDT
-691 EEGKLRTV
+691 GKLDTV
-699 VIGGTKT
+699 RIGGEKT
-706 DDVKVNS
+706 ENVKVSN

-720 VDLNELNDIKN
+720 VNLEELNEIKN

-742 DSVKTNG
+742 NVQTNG

-754 LSFDPLSGRLS
+754 LSYDPISARLS

-782 LATASKRATFIDNVM
+782 VATASKRATFIDNVM

-822 LYADASDYIASDYIK
+822 LYADAS
-837 NDYIKNDYIKNDYI
+837 DYIKNDYI

-967 DFTKRIGKNEAKA
+967 DFTKKIGKNEAKA
-980 KAHSYTYGIN
+980 KAHSYTYGIH

-1025 RGRATVQGGERTYAN
+1025 RGQATVRGGERTYAN

-1055 DWLPNLKTSVELG
+1055 DWLPHLKTSVELG
-1068 AKFNI
+1068 AKFNV

>member
-1 MKNTLLAKTLRGGGL
+1 M
-16 KESSF
+16 
-21 NSKKIVLS
+21 
-29 LATISFLASY
+29 TI
-39 ANATSGSTDACPETS
+39 T
-54 TSTRSDSGST
+54 
-64 TYNKTLS
+64 
-71 SNCTQGI
+71 
-78 TIPNTISNVT
+78 
-88 LTIESNGTLQPGS
+88 SNGTLQAPS
-101 GNSITLKGSNSTNR
+101 NQNAIELKGSNGETR

-126 KGKIGIENESGF
+126 KGKIGIENENGF

-143 VKTFENKKTID
+143 VGTFENKKTID
-154 GHIYMGIWQ
+154 GDIYMGIWG

-169 SIENFNNEGTIT
+169 SIENFNNEGFISGKSR
-181 MTTMPN
+181 N
-187 NHNDG
+187 EKG
-192 VIYFEGTTHIKTFHN
+192 VHFEAQGNAKVHIKTFTNSGSIVGAEQSNSGEKRQGVRFEGNVTINTFHN
-207 KQNGT
+207 
-212 IEGKGGINS
+212 E
-221 ISLKA
+221 
-226 QGNKTPTLENFINE
+226 
-240 GFIKGKIEIKNHHN
+240 
-254 GSFNGTITVGTFE
+254 GTITGNTSQGVWFR
-267 NKGTIDGDIY
+267 
-277 MGIETW
+277 
-283 GNNNIINNGTT
+283 GNNKPLHVTLF
-294 SIENFNNEGII
+294 E
-305 TSNNNDGG
+305 
-313 VYFQGDT
+313 
-320 RIKTFKNTGTIDGKT
+320 NTGTISAIGT
-335 GQGVRFKGKGINI
+335 
-348 FENKNNGLR
+348 
-357 HAQVEGGIHINTF
+357 
-370 ENTGFISGSGDN
+370 ISGHGN
-382 NQDMLF
+382 NSFDTDDPRGY
-388 YSGGGVVMSGG
+388 YSGGGVVMTGS

-408 TIQSTGTTNDP
+408 TIKINTEDLQHYPG
-419 AGVKLNYAK
+419 GVKLIKAT
-428 VKTFENTN
+428 VKTFENTGLISGP
-436 TGFISGTI
+436 TGFIA
-444 GVLTTN
+444 L
-450 GTIDNFINKGT
+450 KGT
-461 IESKSEAA
+461 IETFTNSGTIESTSQGGGEAA
-469 IKIRTSYSDISTITH
+469 IRIQTAELEVSSITN
-484 FINEGTIK
+484 FTNEGIIK
-492 SASDG
+492 SSSNG

-507 TLINKGTIES
+507 TLTNKRTIES
-517 KSNGISFYDNGP
+517 KLNGIGFYDDG
-529 GSSPDKTHLG
+529 GITSPDNTHLG
-539 KIILEK
+539 KIVLES

-560 ETARSIR
+560 ETTRSIR
-567 VGGIEVQKGAS
+567 VGGIEVKAGAS
-578 VSGDEAGIVNERI
+578 VSGGEAGIVNERI

-603 SGEVSGRIAGILNKG
+603 SGEVSGRIAGIVNKG

-648 ITHNGEGDL
+648 ITHNGEAEL
-657 VILSRGLVGKDDK
+657 VISNQGLVGKDDK
-670 GNTVTNNSG
+670 GNTVTNNKG
-679 SVTIKDWVVSTN
+679 SVTIKDWVVSTDK
-691 EEGKLRTV
+691 ETGKLDTV
-699 VIGGTKT
+699 VIGGDKT
-706 DDVKVNS
+706 DSVKVTN
-713 ITVDQSN
+713 ITVDQSGLELEE
-720 VDLNELNDIKN
+720 LNEIKN

-742 DSVKTNG
+742 NVKTNG

-754 LSFDPLSGRLS
+754 LSYDPISARLS

-782 LATASKRATFIDNVM
+782 VATASKRATFIDNVM

-822 LYADASDYIASDYIK
+822 LYADAS
-837 NDYIKNDYIKNDYI
+837 DYIKNDYI

-980 KAHSYTYGIN
+980 KAHSYTYGIH

-1025 RGRATVQGGERTYAN
+1025 RGQATVRGGERTYAN

-1068 AKFNI
+1068 AKFNV

-1120 GMFDEKGN
+1120 GMFDEKGS

>member
-1 MKNTLLAKTLRGGGL
+1 MKNTLLAKTFFFGGGV
-16 KESSF
+16 KESPF

-39 ANATSGSTDACPETS
+39 ANATDTSDACTTTS
-54 TSTRSDSGST
+54 ARSDSSSDS

-78 TIPNTISNVT
+78 TLSDYQTSN
-88 LTIESNGTLQPGS
+88 LTIESKGTLTPTNYTQ
-101 GNSITLKGSNSTNR
+101 ITISAIALTPSGSNNA
-115 TLEKLINQGTI
+115 TLENFINQGTI
-126 KGKIGIENESGF
+126 KGKIKIENRSNNF
-138 TGTIT
+138 SGTIT
-143 VKTFENKKTID
+143 VKTFENKNTID
-154 GHIYMGIWQ
+154 GDIYMGLWD
-163 GNGGTI
+163 GSGTI
-169 SIENFNNEGTIT
+169 SIENFNNSGTISG
-181 MTTMPN
+181 N
-187 NHNDG
+187 SRNEKG
-192 VIYFEGTTHIKTFHN
+192 VHFEGNVHIQTFKNSGSIESKDRHGVYFEGK
-207 KQNGT
+207 NG
-212 IEGKGGINS
+212 KS
-221 ISLKA
+221 
-226 QGNKTPTLENFINE
+226 PHVTLFNNE
-240 GFIKGKIEIKNHHN
+240 GFIS
-254 GSFNGTITVGTFE
+254 GSC
-267 NKGTIDGDIY
+267 DMD
-277 MGIETW
+277 
-283 GNNNIINNGTT
+283 
-294 SIENFNNEGII
+294 
-305 TSNNNDGG
+305 NDKCKKTYSPYYFYSGGG
-313 VYFQGDT
+313 VSMAGST
-320 RIKTFKNTGTIDGKT
+320 IETFKNSGTIQGTGKANNPA
-335 GQGVRFKGKGINI
+335 GVKLIR
-348 FENKNNGLR
+348 
-357 HAQVEGGIHINTF
+357 ATVNTF
-370 ENTGFISGSGDN
+370 ENTGLISGLIGI
-382 NQDMLF
+382 LAT
-388 YSGGGVVMSGG
+388 GG

-408 TIQSTGTTNDP
+408 TIESTSP
-419 AGVKLNYAK
+419 
-428 VKTFENTN
+428 
-436 TGFISGTI
+436 
-444 GVLTTN
+444 N
-450 GTIDNFINKGT
+450 GIA
-461 IESKSEAA
+461 AA
-469 IKIRTSYSDISTITH
+469 IKIRAENNNPFSITH
-484 FINEGTIK
+484 FTNTGTIK
-492 SASDG
+492 SASNG
-497 VLIESGNKIE
+497 VLIESGDKIG
-507 TLINKGTIES
+507 TLTNKGTIETQL
-517 KSNGISFYDNGP
+517 NGIGFYNYRTNGP
-529 GSSPDKTHLG
+529 EETHLG
-539 KIILEK
+539 KIVLEE
-545 GSSIKAEKNGINIDH
+545 GSSIKAGNNGINIDNQT
-560 ETARSIR
+560 TARSIR
-567 VGGIEVQKGAS
+567 VGGIEVKAGAS
-578 VSGDEAGIVNERI
+578 VSGGEAGIYLGESKEITAPITISGTVSGGNAGIVNEGRMA
-591 IGDDDKKGGIII
+591 KG
-603 SGEVSGRIAGILNKG
+603 
-618 KGSIAGSIVV
+618 IVH
-628 ENGGKLD
+628 D
-635 SIINDEGATIGRG
+635 
-648 ITHNGEGDL
+648 GEGEL
-657 VILSRGLVGKDDK
+657 VISNQGLVGEDEK

-679 SVTIKDWVVSTN
+679 SVTIKDWVVTTN
-691 EEGKLRTV
+691 EETGKLRTV
-699 VIGGTKT
+699 VIGGNKT
-706 DDVKVNS
+706 DSVKVSN
-713 ITVDQSN
+713 ITVDQSGL
-720 VDLNELNDIKN
+720 DINELNDIKN

-754 LSFDPLSGRLS
+754 LSYDPISARLS

-782 LATASKRATFIDNVM
+782 VATASKRATFIDNVM

-837 NDYIKNDYIKNDYI
+837 NDYIKSDYI

-861 QANYGLNKEHALFI
+861 KANYGSNKEHALFI

-929 VNNISYYTGLKYFNT
+929 VNNISYYAGLKYFNT

-980 KAHSYTYGIN
+980 SAHSYTYGIN

-1068 AKFNI
+1068 AKFNV

>member
-1 MKNTLLAKTLRGGGL
+1 MNL
-16 KESSF
+16 E
-21 NSKKIVLS
+21 N
-29 LATISFLASY
+29 
-39 ANATSGSTDACPETS
+39 
-54 TSTRSDSGST
+54 
-64 TYNKTLS
+64 
-71 SNCTQGI
+71 Q
-78 TIPNTISNVT
+78 TISNLT
-88 LTIESNGTLQPGS
+88 LTIESGGTLGPTTHTPSSLVLKPNNGS
-101 GNSITLKGSNSTNR
+101 TPTLT
-115 TLEKLINQGTI
+115 LINEGL
-126 KGKIGIENESGF
+126 IGSRVDIENQNGF

-143 VKTFENKKTID
+143 VKKFDNKGTINERV
-154 GHIYMGIWQ
+154 YMG
-163 GNGGTI
+163 GGGSGTI
-169 SIENFNNEGTIT
+169 SIEKFHNEGIIKGYETNGQAYEGVKFQGNVRINTFKNEGTIKGGY
-181 MTTMPN
+181 N
-187 NHNDG
+187 GEG
-192 VIYFEGTTHIKTFHN
+192 VKFEGNGKSVHVTLFENTGTITGNNKEGILFEGDVHVKTFHN
-207 KQNGT
+207 KQNGI
-212 IEGKGGINS
+212 IENQHANSSFVLKGQNS
-221 ISLKA
+221 TNA
-226 QGNKTPTLENFINE
+226 TLENFINE
-240 GFIKGKIEIKNHHN
+240 GTIGSRIDIENTN
-254 GSFNGTITVGTFE
+254 GFSGTITVKKFE
-267 NKGTIDGDIY
+267 NKGTINERVFMGGDGS
-277 MGIETW
+277 
-283 GNNNIINNGTT
+283 GTI
-294 SIENFNNEGII
+294 SIENFSNEGFIKGY
-305 TSNNNDGG
+305 D
-313 VYFQGDT
+313 QGTDSY
-320 RIKTFKNTGTIDGKT
+320 
-335 GQGVRFKGKGINI
+335 QGVRFQGKDNAKVHIKTFHNQQNGTITSEKGQGVWFQGDVLLGKDDKPLHITL
-348 FENKNNGLR
+348 FNN
-357 HAQVEGGIHINTF
+357 E
-370 ENTGFISGSGDN
+370 GFITGGGGDN
-382 NQDMLF
+382 LLDNDHG
-388 YSGGGVVMSGG
+388 YGSRGYYAGGGVVMTSS

-408 TIQSTGTTNDP
+408 TIKSTGTNNYP
-419 AGVKLNYAK
+419 GGVKLIRATVN
-428 VKTFENTN
+428 TFENT
-436 TGFISGTI
+436 GLISGF
-444 GVLTTN
+444 N
-450 GTIDNFINKGT
+450 GLVILKGT
-461 IESKSEAA
+461 IENFTNSGTIESTSQGGGEAA
-469 IKIRTSYSDISTITH
+469 IRIQTAELDPSSITN
-484 FINEGTIK
+484 FTNDGIIK
-492 SASDG
+492 SSSNG

-507 TLINKGTIES
+507 TLTNKRTIES
-517 KSNGISFYDNGP
+517 KLNGIGFLDDG
-529 GSSPDKTHLG
+529 GHTSPEETHLG
-539 KIILEK
+539 KIVLES
-545 GSSIKAEKNGINIDH
+545 GSSIKAEKNGIDIDNKRDK
-560 ETARSIR
+560 TIK
-567 VGGIEVQKGAS
+567 VGGIEVKAGAS
-578 VSGDEAGIVNERI
+578 VVGREAGIYLSKTDEITAPITISGTVSGGNAGIVNE
-591 IGDDDKKGGIII
+591 
-603 SGEVSGRIAGILNKG
+603 G
-618 KGSIAGSIVV
+618 KMA
-628 ENGGKLD
+628 K
-635 SIINDEGATIGRG
+635 G
-648 ITHNGEGDL
+648 ITHNGEAEL
-657 VILSRGLVGKDDK
+657 VISNQGLVGKDKD
-670 GNTVTNNSG
+670 GNTVTNNKG
-679 SVTIKDWVVSTN
+679 SVTIKDWVVTTDK
-691 EEGKLRTV
+691 ETGKLDTV
-699 VIGGTKT
+699 RIGGEKT
-706 DDVKVNS
+706 DSVKVTN

-720 VDLNELNDIKN
+720 VNLEELNEIKN

-742 DSVKTNG
+742 NVKTNG

-754 LSFDPLSGRLS
+754 LSYDPISARLS

-782 LATASKRATFIDNVM
+782 VATASKRATFIDNVM

-822 LYADASDYIASDYIK
+822 LYADASDYIAS
-837 NDYIKNDYIKNDYI
+837 DYIKNDYI

-1025 RGRATVQGGERTYAN
+1025 RGQATVRGGERTYAN

-1055 DWLPNLKTSVELG
+1055 DWLPHLKTSVELG
-1068 AKFNI
+1068 AKFNV
-1073 NPKVKARARFGNMKV
+1073 NPKVKARARFGNRKV

>member
-1 MKNTLLAKTLRGGGL
+1 MKNIAWTQTLRGGGL

-39 ANATSGSTDACPETS
+39 ANASGTTDGCPTASTQARSSGSSSNYNCTITS
-54 TSTRSDSGST
+54 LYNSGT
-64 TYNKTLS
+64 VGITLS
-71 SNCTQGI
+71 NYQTS
-78 TIPNTISNVT
+78 T
-88 LTIESNGTLQPGS
+88 LTIESGGTLQAPGYPT
-101 GNSITLKGSNSTNR
+101 GNGGNGGNGVNSITLKGSNSDTR

-126 KGKIGIENESGF
+126 KGKIGIENENTSF
-138 TGTIT
+138 NGTIT
-143 VKTFENKKTID
+143 VRTFDNKKNGFID

-169 SIENFNNEGTIT
+169 SIENFTNEGTIT
-181 MTTMPN
+181 IPNYN

-207 KQNGT
+207 KGT
-212 IEGKGGINS
+212 IEGSGKNS

-226 QGNKTPTLENFINE
+226 QGNQTPTLENFIND
-240 GFIKGKIEIKNHHN
+240 GTIKGRMVIENRGQN
-254 GSFNGTITVGTFE
+254 GQSFQGTITV
-267 NKGTIDGDIY
+267 
-277 MGIETW
+277 
-283 GNNNIINNGTT
+283 
-294 SIENFNNEGII
+294 
-305 TSNNNDGG
+305 
-313 VYFQGDT
+313 
-320 RIKTFKNTGTIDGKT
+320 KT
-335 GQGVRFKGKGINI
+335 
-348 FENKNNGLR
+348 FENKNNGIIDGDIYIGMW
-357 HAQVEGGIHINTF
+357 GGSRGTISIENFKNSGTIKGGSRQGVYFEDIRSAIKTF
-370 ENTGFISGSGDN
+370 ENTGFISGSGDSS
-382 NQDMLF
+382 LAGGLHT
-388 YSGGGVVMSGG
+388 GGGVVMTGG

-408 TIQSTGTTNDP
+408 TIQSTGTNHYP
-419 AGVKLNYAK
+419 GGVKLNYAT
-428 VKTFENTN
+428 VKTFENTGLISGISG
-436 TGFISGTI
+436 GFITIKGTI
-444 GVLTTN
+444 E
-450 GTIDNFINKGT
+450 NFINKGT
-461 IESKSEAA
+461 IEATGQGGGEAA
-469 IKIRTSYSDISTITH
+469 IRIHTAELQFSSITN
-484 FINEGTIK
+484 FTNTGTIK
-492 SASDG
+492 SNSNG
-497 VLIESGNKIE
+497 VLIESGNKIG
-507 TLINKGTIES
+507 TLTNQGVIES
-517 KSNGISFYDNGP
+517 KLNGIDFIDDG
-529 GSSPDKTHLG
+529 GHSSPDNAELG
-539 KIILEK
+539 KIVLES
-545 GSSIKAEKNGINIDH
+545 GSSIKAEKKGINIDNQ
-560 ETARSIR
+560 TAKTITTN
-567 VGGIEVQKGAS
+567 GIEVKAGAS
-578 VSGDEAGIVNERI
+578 VSGDEAGIYLGKGKEITAPITVSGTVSGGNAGIVNEGSI
-591 IGDDDKKGGIII
+591 TAPITI
-603 SGEVSGRIAGILNKG
+603 SGTVSGGNAGIVNE
-618 KGSIAGSIVV
+618 S
-628 ENGGKLD
+628 
-635 SIINDEGATIGRG
+635 EGRMARG
-648 ITHNGEGDL
+648 ITHNGEGEL
-657 VILSRGLVGKDDK
+657 VISNQGLVGKDDE
-670 GNTVTNNSG
+670 GNTVTNNKG
-679 SVTIKDWVVSTN
+679 NVTIKDWVVSTN
-691 EEGKLRTV
+691 EETGKLDTV
-699 VIGGTKT
+699 VVGGTKT
-706 DDVKVNS
+706 DSVKVSN
-713 ITVDQSN
+713 ITVDQSGLELEE
-720 VDLNELNDIKN
+720 LNEIKN
-731 IISGVSTNNIA
+731 LISGVSTNNIA
-742 DSVKTNG
+742 NVKTNG

-754 LSFDPLSGRLS
+754 LSYDPISARLS

-782 LATASKRATFIDNVM
+782 VATASKRATFIDNVM

-822 LYADASDYIASDYIK
+822 LYADASDYI
-837 NDYIKNDYIKNDYI
+837 

-875 LPYLSSQSVELSLN
+875 LPYFSSQSVELSLN

-967 DFTKRIGKNEAKA
+967 DFTKKIGKNEAKA

-990 TALGMNFIADK
+990 TAWGMNFIADK

-1025 RGRATVQGGERTYAN
+1025 RGKATVKGGERTYAN

-1068 AKFNI
+1068 AKFNV

>member
-1 MKNTLLAKTLRGGGL
+1 MKNNSLTQTLRGGGL

-39 ANATSGSTDACPETS
+39 ANATDTSDACTTTS
-54 TSTRSDSGST
+54 ARSDSSSDS

-78 TIPNTISNVT
+78 TLSDYQTSN
-88 LTIESNGTLQPGS
+88 LTIESKGTLTPTNYTQ
-101 GNSITLKGSNSTNR
+101 ITISAIALTPSGSNNA
-115 TLEKLINQGTI
+115 TLENFINQGTI
-126 KGKIGIENESGF
+126 KGKIKIENRSNNF
-138 TGTIT
+138 SGTIT
-143 VKTFENKKTID
+143 VKTFENKNTID
-154 GHIYMGIWQ
+154 GDIYMGLWD
-163 GNGGTI
+163 GSGTI
-169 SIENFNNEGTIT
+169 SIENFNNSGTISGKSR
-181 MTTMPN
+181 N
-187 NHNDG
+187 EKG
-192 VIYFEGTTHIKTFHN
+192 VHFEGNVHIQTFKNSGSIESKDRHGVWFQN
-207 KQNGT
+207 KN
-212 IEGKGGINS
+212 
-221 ISLKA
+221 
-226 QGNKTPTLENFINE
+226 NKSPHVTLFENE
-240 GFIKGKIEIKNHHN
+240 GFITGSGNH
-254 GSFNGTITVGTFE
+254 SQ
-267 NKGTIDGDIY
+267 
-277 MGIETW
+277 
-283 GNNNIINNGTT
+283 
-294 SIENFNNEGII
+294 
-305 TSNNNDGG
+305 DGG
-313 VYFQGDT
+313 LYT
-320 RIKTFKNTGTIDGKT
+320 
-335 GQGVRFKGKGINI
+335 
-348 FENKNNGLR
+348 
-357 HAQVEGGIHINTF
+357 
-370 ENTGFISGSGDN
+370 
-382 NQDMLF
+382 
-388 YSGGGVVMSGG
+388 GGGVVMTHG
-399 TIETFKNSG
+399 TIETFRNSG
-408 TIQSTGTTNDP
+408 TIISNTDESRYYP
-419 AGVKLNYAK
+419 AGVKLDFATVN
-428 VKTFENTN
+428 TFENTN
-436 TGFISGTI
+436 TGTISGPFGFI
-444 GVLTTN
+444 TTQ
-450 GTIDNFINKGT
+450 GT
-461 IESKSEAA
+461 IETFINRGIIESKGKSHDGKEAA
-469 IKIRTSYSDISTITH
+469 IRIQTAMGNVSTITH
-484 FINEGTIK
+484 LINEGTIK
-492 SASDG
+492 SDSHNG
-497 VLIESGNKIE
+497 ILIESGNQIG
-507 TLINKGTIES
+507 TIINKGTIET
-517 KSNGISFYDNGP
+517 KLNGISFFDYGGN
-529 GSSPDKTHLG
+529 SSPDKADLG
-539 KIILEK
+539 KIILEE
-545 GSSIKAEKNGINIDH
+545 GSSIKAEKKGINIDNQ
-560 ETARSIR
+560 TAKTIK
-567 VGGIEVQKGAS
+567 VGGIEVKKGAS
-578 VSGDEAGIVNERI
+578 VVGREAGIYLSKTDEITAPITISGTVSGGNAGIVNE
-591 IGDDDKKGGIII
+591 
-603 SGEVSGRIAGILNKG
+603 G
-618 KGSIAGSIVV
+618 KMT
-628 ENGGKLD
+628 K
-635 SIINDEGATIGRG
+635 G
-648 ITHNGEGDL
+648 ITHNGEAEL
-657 VILSRGLVGKDDK
+657 VISNQGLVGEDND
-670 GNTVTNNSG
+670 GNTVANNGSG
-679 SVTIKDWVVSTN
+679 SVRIKEWLVTTN

-699 VIGGTKT
+699 HVGGSNTAN
-706 DDVKVNS
+706 VKVSS
-713 ITVDQSN
+713 ITVDQRGL
-720 VDLNELNDIKN
+720 DLNQLNDITN

-754 LSFDPLSGRLS
+754 LSYDPISARLS

-782 LATASKRATFIDNVM
+782 VATASKRATFIDNVM

-837 NDYIKNDYIKNDYI
+837 NDYIKSDYI

-861 QANYGLNKEHALFI
+861 QANYGSNKEHALFI

-929 VNNISYYTGLKYFNT
+929 VNNISYYAGLKYFNT

-980 KAHSYTYGIN
+980 SAHSYTYGIN

-1068 AKFNI
+1068 AKFNV

>member
-1 MKNTLLAKTLRGGGL
+1 MKNTLLVKTLGGGV
-16 KESSF
+16 KESPF

-39 ANATSGSTDACPETS
+39 ANATSSGSTDACPTAS
-54 TSTRSDSGST
+54 ARSGSDSSNGSYNCTIST
-64 TYNKTLS
+64 THNSGITLS
-71 SNCTQGI
+71 NY
-78 TIPNTISNVT
+78 TISNVT
-88 LTIESNGTLQPGS
+88 IQSNGTIEGKN
-101 GNSITLKGSNSTNR
+101 GNFAILLVGKNSNTP
-115 TLEKLINQGTI
+115 TLENFNNQGTI
-126 KGKIGIENESGF
+126 KGKIGISSGDR
-138 TGTIT
+138 GTIT
-143 VKTFENKKTID
+143 VKTFD
-154 GHIYMGIWQ
+154 
-163 GNGGTI
+163 
-169 SIENFNNEGTIT
+169 NEGTI
-181 MTTMPN
+181 
-187 NHNDG
+187 
-192 VIYFEGTTHIKTFHN
+192 
-207 KQNGT
+207 
-212 IEGKGGINS
+212 KGYIGI
-221 ISLKA
+221 
-226 QGNKTPTLENFINE
+226 
-240 GFIKGKIEIKNHHN
+240 
-254 GSFNGTITVGTFE
+254 GSGDSGTITVGTFD
-267 NKGTIDGDIY
+267 NKKTGIIDGDIY
-277 MGIETW
+277 MTTGLKNQVTINIETF
-283 GNNNIINNGTT
+283 T
-294 SIENFNNEGII
+294 NEGTIKGG
-305 TSNNNDGG
+305 NYQG
-313 VYFQGDT
+313 VYFEGNNVH
-320 RIKTFKNTGTIDGKT
+320 IK
-335 GQGVRFKGKGINI
+335 
-348 FENKNNGLR
+348 
-357 HAQVEGGIHINTF
+357 TF
-370 ENTGFISGSGDN
+370 ENTGFISGSGDRLEHN
-382 NQDMLF
+382 NF
-388 YSGGGVVMSGG
+388 SVAGGVSMSGG

-408 TIQSTGTTNDP
+408 TIISTGTDHNP
-419 AGVKLNYAK
+419 AGVKLNYAT
-428 VKTFENTN
+428 VKTFEN
-436 TGFISGTI
+436 TGFISGTL
-444 GVLTTN
+444 GVMTTQ
-450 GTIDNFINKGT
+450 GTIETFINKGT
-461 IESKSEAA
+461 IESKSGAA
-469 IKIRTSYSDISTITH
+469 IKIQTAYNKTNPSQTTAINASSITH
-484 FINEGTIK
+484 FTNEGTIK

-497 VLIESGNKIE
+497 VLIESGNKIG
-507 TLINKGTIES
+507 TLTNQGTIES
-517 KSNGISFYDNGP
+517 KSNGISFFDHGIDSKLDNAY
-529 GSSPDKTHLG
+529 LG

-545 GSSIKAEKNGINIDH
+545 DSSIKAGKNGINIDNQT
-560 ETARSIR
+560 TARSIR
-567 VGGIEVQKGAS
+567 VGGIEVKAGAS
-578 VSGDEAGIVNERI
+578 VSGGEAGIVNERI
-591 IGDDDKKGGIII
+591 IGGDDKKGGIII

-657 VILSRGLVGKDDK
+657 VILSRGLVGKDEK
-670 GNTVTNNSG
+670 GNTVTNNKG
-679 SVTIKDWVVSTN
+679 SVTIKDWVVTTN
-691 EEGKLRTV
+691 EETGRLRTV

-706 DDVKVNS
+706 DSVKVTN
-713 ITVDQSN
+713 ITVDQRDL
-720 VDLNELNDIKN
+720 DLNELNDITN

-742 DSVKTNG
+742 NVKTNG

-754 LSFDPLSGRLS
+754 LSYDPISARLS

-782 LATASKRATFIDNVM
+782 VATASKRATFIDNVM

-804 SLDSS
+804 SLGSD
-809 GKSQKIALSEKGN
+809 KAQKIALSEKGN
-822 LYADASDYIASDYIK
+822 LYADAS
-837 NDYIKNDYIKNDYI
+837 DYIKNDYIKNDYI

-861 QANYGLNKEHALFI
+861 QANYGSNKEHALFI

-1025 RGRATVQGGERTYAN
+1025 RGRATVKGGERTYAN

-1055 DWLPNLKTSVELG
+1055 DWLPHLKTSVELG
-1068 AKFNI
+1068 AKFNV

>member
-1 MKNTLLAKTLRGGGL
+1 MKNNSLTQTLRGGDY
-16 KESSF
+16 KESPF

-39 ANATSGSTDACPETS
+39 ANAASSPSGTDGTCPQARSGSNNGNITIS
-54 TSTRSDSGST
+54 TLCTQT
-64 TYNKTLS
+64 VTLS
-71 SNCTQGI
+71 DYQTSN
-78 TIPNTISNVT
+78 
-88 LTIESNGTLQPGS
+88 LTIESKGTLMQNGNNGSAIVLKPNNGTDA
-101 GNSITLKGSNSTNR
+101 TLV
-115 TLEKLINQGTI
+115 KLINEGTI
-126 KGKIGIENESGF
+126 NSRIDVELQNNYS
-138 TGTIT
+138 GTIT
-143 VKTFENKKTID
+143 VKTFENKSTGTID
-154 GHIYMGIWQ
+154 GRIYMG
-163 GNGGTI
+163 GGGSGTI
-169 SIENFNNEGTIT
+169 SIDTFKNEGTIT
-181 MTTMPN
+181 ETHM
-187 NHNDG
+187 NDNG
-192 VIYFEGTTHIKTFHN
+192 AQAIWFKGKDNAKVHIKTFHN
-207 KQNGT
+207 QRNGT
-212 IEGKGGINS
+212 ITSEKGQGVWFQGDVLLGKDDKPLHI
-221 ISLKA
+221 
-226 QGNKTPTLENFINE
+226 TLFNNE
-240 GFIKGKIEIKNHHN
+240 GFI
-254 GSFNGTITVGTFE
+254 S
-267 NKGTIDGDIY
+267 
-277 MGIETW
+277 
-283 GNNNIINNGTT
+283 GN
-294 SIENFNNEGII
+294 
-305 TSNNNDGG
+305 
-313 VYFQGDT
+313 
-320 RIKTFKNTGTIDGKT
+320 
-335 GQGVRFKGKGINI
+335 
-348 FENKNNGLR
+348 
-357 HAQVEGGIHINTF
+357 
-370 ENTGFISGSGDN
+370 GDN
-382 NQDMLF
+382 CGDNCLDNNHGHGSRG
-388 YSGGGVVMSGG
+388 YYAGGGVVMTSS

-408 TIQSTGTTNDP
+408 TIKSTGKNNYP
-419 AGVKLNYAK
+419 GGVKLIRATVN
-428 VKTFENTN
+428 TFENT
-436 TGFISGTI
+436 GLISGFNGLVI
-444 GVLTTN
+444 LK

-461 IESKSEAA
+461 IESTSQGGGEAA
-469 IKIRTSYSDISTITH
+469 IRIQTAELDPSSITN
-484 FINEGTIK
+484 FTNDGIIK
-492 SASDG
+492 SSSNG

-507 TLINKGTIES
+507 TLTNKRTIETQL
-517 KSNGISFYDNGP
+517 NGISFFDDGP
-529 GSSPDKTHLG
+529 NASPEETHLG
-539 KIILEK
+539 KIILEP
-545 GSSIKAEKNGINIDH
+545 GSSIKAEKKGINIDNQ
-560 ETARSIR
+560 TAKTIK
-567 VGGIEVQKGAS
+567 VGGIEVKAGAS
-578 VSGDEAGIVNERI
+578 VVGREAGIYLGESKEITAPITISGTVSGGNAGIVNEGRMA
-591 IGDDDKKGGIII
+591 KG
-603 SGEVSGRIAGILNKG
+603 
-618 KGSIAGSIVV
+618 IVH
-628 ENGGKLD
+628 D
-635 SIINDEGATIGRG
+635 
-648 ITHNGEGDL
+648 GEGEL
-657 VILSRGLVGKDDK
+657 VISNQGLVGEDEK

-679 SVTIKDWVVSTN
+679 SVTIKDWVVTTN
-691 EEGKLRTV
+691 EETGKLRTV
-699 VIGGTKT
+699 VIGGNKT
-706 DDVKVNS
+706 DSVKVSN
-713 ITVDQSN
+713 ITVDQSGL
-720 VDLNELNDIKN
+720 DINELNDIKN

-754 LSFDPLSGRLS
+754 LSYDPISARLS

-782 LATASKRATFIDNVM
+782 VATASKRATFIDNVM

-837 NDYIKNDYIKNDYI
+837 NDYIKSDYI

-861 QANYGLNKEHALFI
+861 QANYGSNKEHALFI

-929 VNNISYYTGLKYFNT
+929 VNNISYYAGLKYFNT

-980 KAHSYTYGIN
+980 SAHSYTYGIN

-1068 AKFNI
+1068 AKFNV

>member
-1 MKNTLLAKTLRGGGL
+1 MKNTSLVKTLGGGV
-16 KESSF
+16 KEYSF

-39 ANATSGSTDACPETS
+39 ANATDTSNACPTTSARSGSGSNKNYTIS
-54 TSTRSDSGST
+54 SGS
-64 TYNKTLS
+64 
-71 SNCTQGI
+71 NCSGI
-78 TIPNTISNVT
+78 TLTNSQTST
-88 LTIESNGTLQPGS
+88 LTITNEGTIEASDYTTSSSFAIGLTPS
-101 GNSITLKGSNSTNR
+101 GNTSP
-115 TLEKLINQGTI
+115 TLENFNNQGTI
-126 KGKIGIENESGF
+126 KGKIKIENSNGF
-138 TGTIT
+138 T
-143 VKTFENKKTID
+143 
-154 GHIYMGIWQ
+154 
-163 GNGGTI
+163 
-169 SIENFNNEGTIT
+169 
-181 MTTMPN
+181 
-187 NHNDG
+187 
-192 VIYFEGTTHIKTFHN
+192 
-207 KQNGT
+207 
-212 IEGKGGINS
+212 
-221 ISLKA
+221 
-226 QGNKTPTLENFINE
+226 
-240 GFIKGKIEIKNHHN
+240 
-254 GSFNGTITVGTFE
+254 GTITVGTFE
-267 NKGTIDGDIY
+267 NKSGGTIDGDIY
-277 MGIETW
+277 MGLW
-283 GNNNIINNGTT
+283 NGSGTI
-294 SIENFNNEGII
+294 SIENFNNAGTISGKSRNEK
-305 TSNNNDGG
+305 G
-313 VYFQGDT
+313 VHFEAQNGAKVHIQTFKNSGSIESKDRQGVWFQGNVHVE
-320 RIKTFKNTGTIDGKT
+320 TFHNTGTISGGGKYSLDLNNNNNADS
-335 GQGVRFKGKGINI
+335 RKG
-348 FENKNNGLR
+348 
-357 HAQVEGGIHINTF
+357 
-370 ENTGFISGSGDN
+370 
-382 NQDMLF
+382 
-388 YSGGGVVMSGG
+388 GGGVVMTQG
-399 TIETFKNSG
+399 TIDTFKNSG
-408 TIQSTGTTNDP
+408 TIESKDTQ
-419 AGVKLNYAK
+419 GVYFQGKGNAK
-428 VKTFENTN
+428 VHVKTFENTN
-436 TGFISGTI
+436 TGFISGSADGNFDREGQGFFSGG
-444 GVLTTN
+444 GVVMTQ
-450 GTIDNFINKGT
+450 GTIDIFKNSGTIQSTGTTIKHNPAGVKLIQATVKTFENTNTGLISGLIGILVTGGTIETFKNSGT
-461 IESKSEAA
+461 IESTSQGGRGAA
-469 IKIRTSYSDISTITH
+469 IKIQTENNNPFSIAH
-484 FINEGTIK
+484 FTNEGTIK

-774 AGANFRSS
+774 AGASFRSS
-782 LATASKRATFIDNVM
+782 LATASRRATFIDNVM

-804 SLDSS
+804 SLGSD
-809 GKSQKIALSEKGN
+809 KAQKIALSEKGN
-822 LYADASDYIASDYIK
+822 LYADASDYIK
-837 NDYIKNDYIKNDYI
+837 NDSIM
-851 KNDYIKSDLT
+851 NDYIKSDLT

-917 YEDTKMDSTYFD
+917 YEDKKMDSTYFD

-956 KAQAQAALIKN
+956 KAQVQAALIKN

-1025 RGRATVQGGERTYAN
+1025 RGQATVKGGERTYAN

-1055 DWLPNLKTSVELG
+1055 DWLPYLKTSVELG
-1068 AKFNI
+1068 AKFNV

>member
-1 MKNTLLAKTLRGGGL
+1 MGGGV
-16 KESSF
+16 KESPF

-39 ANATSGSTDACPETS
+39 ANATDTSDACTTTS
-54 TSTRSDSGST
+54 ARSDSSSDS

-78 TIPNTISNVT
+78 TLSDYQTSN
-88 LTIESNGTLQPGS
+88 LTIESKGTLTPTNYTQ
-101 GNSITLKGSNSTNR
+101 ITISAIALTPSGSNNA
-115 TLEKLINQGTI
+115 TLENFINQGTI
-126 KGKIGIENESGF
+126 KGKIKIENRSNNF
-138 TGTIT
+138 SGTIT
-143 VKTFENKKTID
+143 VKTFENKNTID
-154 GHIYMGIWQ
+154 GDIYMGLWD
-163 GNGGTI
+163 GSGTI
-169 SIENFNNEGTIT
+169 SIENFNNSGTISG
-181 MTTMPN
+181 N
-187 NHNDG
+187 SRNEKG
-192 VIYFEGTTHIKTFHN
+192 VHFEGNVHIQTFKNSGSIESKDRHGVYFEGK
-207 KQNGT
+207 NG
-212 IEGKGGINS
+212 KS
-221 ISLKA
+221 
-226 QGNKTPTLENFINE
+226 PHVTLFNNE
-240 GFIKGKIEIKNHHN
+240 GFIS
-254 GSFNGTITVGTFE
+254 GSC
-267 NKGTIDGDIY
+267 DMD
-277 MGIETW
+277 
-283 GNNNIINNGTT
+283 
-294 SIENFNNEGII
+294 
-305 TSNNNDGG
+305 NDKCKKTYSPYYFYSGGG
-313 VYFQGDT
+313 VSMAGST
-320 RIKTFKNTGTIDGKT
+320 IETFKNSGTIQGTGKANNPA
-335 GQGVRFKGKGINI
+335 GVKLIR
-348 FENKNNGLR
+348 
-357 HAQVEGGIHINTF
+357 ATVNTF
-370 ENTGFISGSGDN
+370 ENTGLISGLIGI
-382 NQDMLF
+382 LAT
-388 YSGGGVVMSGG
+388 GG

-408 TIQSTGTTNDP
+408 TIESTSP
-419 AGVKLNYAK
+419 
-428 VKTFENTN
+428 
-436 TGFISGTI
+436 
-444 GVLTTN
+444 N
-450 GTIDNFINKGT
+450 GIA
-461 IESKSEAA
+461 AA
-469 IKIRTSYSDISTITH
+469 IKIRAENNNPFSITH
-484 FINEGTIK
+484 FTNTGTIK
-492 SASDG
+492 SASNG
-497 VLIESGNKIE
+497 VLIESGDKIG
-507 TLINKGTIES
+507 TLTNKGTIETQL
-517 KSNGISFYDNGP
+517 NGIGFYNYRTNGP
-529 GSSPDKTHLG
+529 EETHLG
-539 KIILEK
+539 KIVLEE
-545 GSSIKAEKNGINIDH
+545 GSSIKAGNNGINIDNQT
-560 ETARSIR
+560 TARSIR
-567 VGGIEVQKGAS
+567 VGGIEVKAGAS
-578 VSGDEAGIVNERI
+578 VSGGEAGIYLGESKEITAPITISGTVSGGNAGIVNEGRMA
-591 IGDDDKKGGIII
+591 KG
-603 SGEVSGRIAGILNKG
+603 
-618 KGSIAGSIVV
+618 IVH
-628 ENGGKLD
+628 D
-635 SIINDEGATIGRG
+635 
-648 ITHNGEGDL
+648 GEGEL
-657 VILSRGLVGKDDK
+657 VISNQGLVGEDEK

-679 SVTIKDWVVSTN
+679 SVTIKDWVVTTN
-691 EEGKLRTV
+691 EETGKLRTV
-699 VIGGTKT
+699 VIGGNKT
-706 DDVKVNS
+706 DSVKVSN
-713 ITVDQSN
+713 ITVDQSGL
-720 VDLNELNDIKN
+720 DINELNDIKN

-754 LSFDPLSGRLS
+754 LSYDPISARLS

-782 LATASKRATFIDNVM
+782 VATASKRATFIDNVM

-837 NDYIKNDYIKNDYI
+837 NDYIKSDYI

-861 QANYGLNKEHALFI
+861 KANYGSNKEHALFI

-929 VNNISYYTGLKYFNT
+929 VNNISYYAGLKYFNT

-980 KAHSYTYGIN
+980 SAHSYTYGIN

-1068 AKFNI
+1068 AKFNV

-1128 THTGFAQFNY
+1128 THTDLLSLIIFGDLIKIILIEFI
-1138 LW
+1138 LLV

>member
-1 MKNTLLAKTLRGGGL
+1 MGGGL

-29 LATISFLASY
+29 LATISFLASQAH
-39 ANATSGSTDACPETS
+39 ANGTSGTCPNTAS
-54 TSTRSDSGST
+54 ARSDSSST
-64 TYNKTLS
+64 DSYNCTITGTSNGITLS
-71 SNCTQGI
+71 DR
-78 TIPNTISNVT
+78 TISNVT
-88 LTIESNGTLQPGS
+88 IQSNGTIEASNNGPAIS
-101 GNSITLKGSNSTNR
+101 LKGSNSTNY

-126 KGKIGIENESGF
+126 KGHIWIEDKDNSF

-143 VKTFENKKTID
+143 VKNFENKKTID
-154 GHIYMGIWQ
+154 GHIYMGIWR

-169 SIENFNNEGTIT
+169 SIENFNNQGTIKSDI
-181 MTTMPN
+181 
-187 NHNDG
+187 HNAAG
-192 VIYFEGTTHIKTFHN
+192 FFEGNTHIT
-207 KQNGT
+207 
-212 IEGKGGINS
+212 
-221 ISLKA
+221 
-226 QGNKTPTLENFINE
+226 
-240 GFIKGKIEIKNHHN
+240 
-254 GSFNGTITVGTFE
+254 
-267 NKGTIDGDIY
+267 
-277 MGIETW
+277 
-283 GNNNIINNGTT
+283 
-294 SIENFNNEGII
+294 
-305 TSNNNDGG
+305 
-313 VYFQGDT
+313 
-320 RIKTFKNTGTIDGKT
+320 TFKNTGTING
-335 GQGVRFKGKGINI
+335 GNHQGIFFKGTRVK
-348 FENKNNGLR
+348 
-357 HAQVEGGIHINTF
+357 TF
-370 ENTGFISGSGDN
+370 ENTGTISGII
-382 NQDMLF
+382 
-388 YSGGGVVMSGG
+388 GVMTTGG

-408 TIQSTGTTNDP
+408 I
-419 AGVKLNYAK
+419 
-428 VKTFENTN
+428 
-436 TGFISGTI
+436 
-444 GVLTTN
+444 
-450 GTIDNFINKGT
+450 
-461 IESKSEAA
+461 IESTSREA
-469 IKIRTSYSDISTITH
+469 IKIYAFSNNPSTITH
-484 FINEGTIK
+484 FTNEGTIK

-497 VLIESGNKIE
+497 VWIESNNKIG
-507 TLINKGTIES
+507 TLTNKGTIES
-517 KSNGISFYDNGP
+517 KSNGISFFDFGP
-529 GSSPDKTHLG
+529 GTNPDKAELG
-539 KIILEK
+539 KIVLEK
-545 GSSIKAEKNGINIDH
+545 DSSIKAGKKGINIDNQ
-560 ETARSIR
+560 TAKTIK
-567 VGGIEVQKGAS
+567 VGGIEVKAGAS
-578 VSGDEAGIVNERI
+578 VVGREAGIYLGESKEITAPITISGTVSGGNAGIVNEGRMA
-591 IGDDDKKGGIII
+591 KG
-603 SGEVSGRIAGILNKG
+603 
-618 KGSIAGSIVV
+618 IVH
-628 ENGGKLD
+628 D
-635 SIINDEGATIGRG
+635 
-648 ITHNGEGDL
+648 GEGEL
-657 VILSRGLVGKDDK
+657 VISNQGLVGEDEK

-679 SVTIKDWVVSTN
+679 SVTIKDWVVTTN
-691 EEGKLRTV
+691 EETGKLRTV
-699 VIGGTKT
+699 VIGGNKT
-706 DDVKVNS
+706 DSVKVSN
-713 ITVDQSN
+713 ITVDQSGL
-720 VDLNELNDIKN
+720 DINELNDIKN

-754 LSFDPLSGRLS
+754 LSYDPISARLS

-782 LATASKRATFIDNVM
+782 VATASKRATFIDNVM

-837 NDYIKNDYIKNDYI
+837 NDYIKSDYI

-861 QANYGLNKEHALFI
+861 QANYGSNKEHALFI

-929 VNNISYYTGLKYFNT
+929 VNNISYYAGLKYFNT

-980 KAHSYTYGIN
+980 SAHSYTYGIN

-1068 AKFNI
+1068 AKFNV

>member
-1 MKNTLLAKTLRGGGL
+1 MGIHN
-16 KESSF
+16 
-21 NSKKIVLS
+21 
-29 LATISFLASY
+29 
-39 ANATSGSTDACPETS
+39 GSM
-54 TSTRSDSGST
+54 
-64 TYNKTLS
+64 
-71 SNCTQGI
+71 GI
-78 TIPNTISNVT
+78 HN
-88 LTIESNGTLQPGS
+88 GS
-101 GNSITLKGSNSTNR
+101 GT
-115 TLEKLINQGTI
+115 INIDTFNNAGTI
-126 KGKIGIENESGF
+126 KSNNNAGVYFEGNVHVETFKNS
-138 TGTIT
+138 GTIDGGNYQGVYFMKT
-143 VKTFENKKTID
+143 HIKTFENK
-154 GHIYMGIWQ
+154 
-163 GNGGTI
+163 
-169 SIENFNNEGTIT
+169 E
-181 MTTMPN
+181 
-187 NHNDG
+187 
-192 VIYFEGTTHIKTFHN
+192 
-207 KQNGT
+207 
-212 IEGKGGINS
+212 
-221 ISLKA
+221 
-226 QGNKTPTLENFINE
+226 
-240 GFIKGKIEIKNHHN
+240 
-254 GSFNGTITVGTFE
+254 
-267 NKGTIDGDIY
+267 
-277 MGIETW
+277 
-283 GNNNIINNGTT
+283 
-294 SIENFNNEGII
+294 
-305 TSNNNDGG
+305 
-313 VYFQGDT
+313 
-320 RIKTFKNTGTIDGKT
+320 
-335 GQGVRFKGKGINI
+335 
-348 FENKNNGLR
+348 
-357 HAQVEGGIHINTF
+357 
-370 ENTGFISGSGDN
+370 TGFISGHCADCSNGY
-382 NQDMLF
+382 F
-388 YSGGGVVMSGG
+388 RTGGGVSMSYG

-408 TIQSTGTTNDP
+408 TIQSTGKTNDP
-419 AGVKLNYAK
+419 AGVKLIFTK
-428 VKTFENTN
+428 VNTFEN

-444 GVLTTN
+444 GVMTTQ

-461 IESKSEAA
+461 IESKSGAA
-469 IKIRTSYSDISTITH
+469 IKIQTSLNDPSTITH
-484 FINEGTIK
+484 FTNEGTIK

-497 VLIESGNKIE
+497 VWIESGNKIG
-507 TLINKGTIES
+507 TLTNQGTIES
-517 KSNGISFYDNGP
+517 KSNGISFFDDGP
-529 GSSPDKTHLG
+529 NASPDNTHLG
-539 KIILEK
+539 KIILEP
-545 GSSIKAEKNGINIDH
+545 GSSIKAEKKGINIDH
-560 ETARSIR
+560 QTDRSIKAD
-567 VGGIEVQKGAS
+567 GIEVKKGAS
-578 VSGDEAGIVNERI
+578 VVGREAGIVNERI
-591 IGDDDKKGGIII
+591 IGGDSGDDKKGGIII

-657 VILSRGLVGKDDK
+657 VISNQGLVGEDEK
-670 GNTVTNNSG
+670 GNTVANNGSG
-679 SVTIKDWVVSTN
+679 SVRIKEWLVTTDESTHR
-691 EEGKLRTV
+691 LRTV
-699 VIGGTKT
+699 HVGGSNTAN
-706 DDVKVNS
+706 VKVNS
-713 ITVDQSN
+713 ITVDQSGL
-720 VDLNELNDIKN
+720 DINELNDIKN

-742 DSVKTNG
+742 NVTTNG

-754 LSFDPLSGRLS
+754 LSYDPISARLS

-782 LATASKRATFIDNVM
+782 VATASKRATFIDNVM

-837 NDYIKNDYIKNDYI
+837 NDYIKSDYI

-861 QANYGLNKEHALFI
+861 KANYGSNKEHALFI

-929 VNNISYYTGLKYFNT
+929 VNNISYYAGLKYFNT

-980 KAHSYTYGIN
+980 SAHSYTYGIN

-1068 AKFNI
+1068 AKFNV